1 MQYYIFIK
9 QLFTFSITIGIIPI
23 LIKASIKI
31 SKIDYV
37 SPKMTQEY
45 KIETRLK
52 GIIWLLAI
60 IFSLLII
67 FWLIL
72 MKNKIFLIC
81 IYLSWWLQIVNDNL
95 YHSRALRKVLKN
107 YRDGVLSYSEW
118 QSLVSMIGF
127 VGFISLY
134 KIPESLITYIQTIS
148 NNNIADFLLLII
160 LFCISV
166 IYLFLSFIL
175 MFELVR
181 FLLNILKYAVKYLCL
196 EKLMIIFNY
205 IDHLYY
211 SSKVE
216 EFLSVNI
223 INKRQSNSSRIFFLV
238 TLLVLLD
245 VIVLLGYFVY
255 RFIINML
262 FLLVLII
269 YRVVILVRKIT
280 LVTLG
285 LSHRKVLIIVFR
297 LAFIFSIIFL
307 VLFNRIYSIV
317 KMNESSTEVLEFI
330 SSSILIPIL
339 LSWILELKSK
349 QINNKRDNSAMLYHR
364 KILSK
369 RKYK

>member
-1 MQYYIFIK
+1 M
-9 QLFTFSITIGIIPI
+9 
-23 LIKASIKI
+23 
-31 SKIDYV
+31 
-37 SPKMTQEY
+37 
-45 KIETRLK
+45 
-52 GIIWLLAI
+52 I
-60 IFSLLII
+60 IFS
-67 FWLIL
+67 
-72 MKNKIFLIC
+72 
-81 IYLSWWLQIVNDNL
+81 
-95 YHSRALRKVLKN
+95 
-107 YRDGVLSYSEW
+107 
-118 QSLVSMIGF
+118 
-127 VGFISLY
+127 
-134 KIPESLITYIQTIS
+134 
-148 NNNIADFLLLII
+148 
-160 LFCISV
+160 
-166 IYLFLSFIL
+166 
-175 MFELVR
+175 
-181 FLLNILKYAVKYLCL
+181 
-196 EKLMIIFNY
+196 Y

-255 RFIINML
+255 RFIINIL
-262 FLLVLII
+262 FLIVLII
-269 YRVVILVRKIT
+269 YRIAILIRKIM
-280 LVTLG
+280 LVILG

-297 LAFIFSIIFL
+297 LAFIFSILFL

-349 QINNKRDNSAMLYHR
+349 QFNNKKDNNTILYHR

>member
-1 MQYYIFIK
+1 MQYYIFLK
-9 QLFTFSITIGIIPI
+9 QIFTFSIIGIIPI
-23 LIKASIKI
+23 LIKVRLKI
-31 SKIDYV
+31 SKNDYV
-37 SPKMTQEY
+37 NPEMTQED

-52 GIIWLLAI
+52 GITWI
-60 IFSLLII
+60 IATI
-67 FWLIL
+67 FFVLVVFEFIL
-72 MKNKIFLIC
+72 MKNKIFLTC
-81 IYLSWWLQIVNDNL
+81 IYLSFWLQMVNDNL
-95 YHSRALRKVLKN
+95 YHSRGLKKTLRI
-107 YRDGVLSYSEW
+107 YRDGLLSYSEW
-118 QSLVSMIGF
+118 QSLLSMIGF
-127 VGFISLY
+127 VGFISLF
-134 KIPESLITYIQTIS
+134 KLPESLITYIQTIS

-166 IYLFLSFIL
+166 VYLFLSFIL
-175 MFELVR
+175 IFELVR
-181 FLLNILKYAVKYLCL
+181 FLLNILEYAVKFLCL

-211 SSKVE
+211 NSKVE
-216 EFLSVNI
+216 ELLSVNI
-223 INKRQSNSSRIFFLV
+223 INKRKSNSFKILFLV
-238 TLLVLLD
+238 ILLVLLD

-317 KMNESSTEVLEFI
+317 KMNESSTDALEFI

-349 QINNKRDNSAMLYHR
+349 QINNKKDNSTILYHR